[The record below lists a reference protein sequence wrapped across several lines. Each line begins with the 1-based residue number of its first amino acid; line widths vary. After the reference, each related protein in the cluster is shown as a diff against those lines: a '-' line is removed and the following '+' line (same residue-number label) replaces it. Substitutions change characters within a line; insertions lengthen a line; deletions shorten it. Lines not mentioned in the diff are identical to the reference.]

1 MTDIISNKKNKYL
14 RLLEFA
20 LFSGGIVL
28 LGIFAVTKVWSENQS
43 SESIEVFEEY
53 IASTNVDTEYIQE
66 HHDTSLWSVTR
77 IKEYEE
83 ALILNEKMPLG
94 VLKIEKLKLEVPIF
108 NGTSDLILN
117 RGLGRIIGTSRIDQQ
132 GNLGIAGHRDS
143 FFRGLKDIKVGDTME
158 LKTLSGNDHY
168 KVTSIT
174 ITHPDDV
181 SVLAPTD
188 DSTITLV
195 TCYPFYFVGHAPER
209 YIVKA
214 KKEFNQESS

>member
-1 MTDIISNKKNKYL
+1 
-14 RLLEFA
+14 
-20 LFSGGIVL
+20 LFSGGILL
-28 LGIFAVTKVWSENQS
+28 LGIFAATKVWSENQS

-53 IASTNVDTEYIQE
+53 VARVNDGKGSVQE
-66 HHDTSLWSVTR
+66 NHDTSLWSVTR

-83 ALILNEKMPLG
+83 ALELNKKMPLG

-143 FFRGLKDIKVGDTME
+143 FFRGLKDIELGDTMQ
-158 LKTLSGNDHY
+158 LKTLSGNNQY
-168 KVTSIT
+168 TVTSIT

-195 TCYPFYFVGHAPER
+195 TCYPFYFVGHAPKR